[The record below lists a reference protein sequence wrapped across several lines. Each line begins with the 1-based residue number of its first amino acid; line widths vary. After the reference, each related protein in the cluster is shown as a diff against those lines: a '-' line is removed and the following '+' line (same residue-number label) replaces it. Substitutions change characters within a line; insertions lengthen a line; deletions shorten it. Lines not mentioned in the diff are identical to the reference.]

1 MEATVIVTFLALAQ
15 FVLFGVQ
22 VGSMRGKYEI
32 KAPATSGHPEFE
44 RMNRVHLNTMEQLV
58 VFLPALWI
66 HGLYANPLYGA
77 GIGLFFIIGRFMYRA
92 EYLKDP
98 ASRGTGF
105 TLSFIPSVV
114 LLVWALVAAVLRLIQ
129 GG

>member
-15 FVLFGVQ
+15 YVLFGVQ
-22 VGSMRGKYEI
+22 VGSMRGKYGI
-32 KAPATSGHPEFE
+32 KAPATTGHPEFE
-44 RMNRVHLNTMEQLV
+44 RMNRVHGNTMEQLV

-66 HGLYANPLYGA
+66 HAMYANPLWGA
-77 GIGLFFIIGRFMYRA
+77 GIGLVFIVGRFVYRA

-105 TLSFIPSVV
+105 LLSFIPSAV
-114 LLVWALVAAVLRLIQ
+114 LLVWALVLAVLRLV
-129 GG
+129 

>member
-15 FVLFGVQ
+15 YVLFGVQ
-22 VGSMRGKYEI
+22 VGSMRGKYVI
-32 KAPATSGHPEFE
+32 KAPATTGHPEFE
-44 RMNRVHLNTMEQLV
+44 RMNRVHGNTMEQLV

-66 HGLYANPLYGA
+66 HAMYANPLWGA
-77 GIGLFFIIGRFMYRA
+77 GIGLVFVVGRFVYRA

-105 TLSFIPSVV
+105 LLSFIPSAV
-114 LLVWALVAAVLRLIQ
+114 LLVWGLVLAVLRLV
-129 GG
+129 

>member
-15 FVLFGVQ
+15 YVLFGVQ
-22 VGSMRGKYEI
+22 VGSMRGKYGI

-44 RMNRVHLNTMEQLV
+44 RMNRVHGNTMEQLV

-66 HGLYANPLYGA
+66 HAMYANPLWGA
-77 GIGLFFIIGRFMYRA
+77 GIGLVFIVGRFVYRA

-105 TLSFIPSVV
+105 LLSFIPSAV
-114 LLVWALVAAVLRLIQ
+114 LLIWALVLAVLRLV
-129 GG
+129 

>member
-1 MEATVIVTFLALAQ
+1 MEATVIVTFLVLAQ

-22 VGSMRGKYEI
+22 VGAMRVKHGV
-32 KAPATSGHPEFE
+32 KAPATTGHEEFE

-66 HGLYANPLYGA
+66 HAQYANPLWGA
-77 GIGLFFIIGRFMYRA
+77 LLGGVFIIGRFLYRA

-98 ASRGTGF
+98 SSRSPGF
-105 TLSFIPSVV
+105 TMTIVASST
-114 LLVWALVAAVLRLIQ
+114 LLIWALVAAVMRLL
-129 GG
+129 